1 MDRDELIFQEYKLYS
16 EQKENFIDRNFSTNK
31 FYLATFIVIIF
42 AIIYTNNVVFMNRIS
57 ATLLFSIIGI
67 SICVLWWMNIDSY
80 NTIIKIKYSKVIE
93 VLEEKLPVK
102 PFTDEFTGIQE
113 YRSKKIFMF
122 SDIQKIVS
130 IIGAIFFFAI
140 FISEITPIVL
150 SLVNKLNE
158 AIIN

>member
-31 FYLATFIVIIF
+31 FYLATFIVTIF

-102 PFTDEFTGIQE
+102 PFTDEFTGFQE

>member
-1 MDRDELIFQEYKLYS
+1 M
-16 EQKENFIDRNFSTNK
+16 
-31 FYLATFIVIIF
+31 
-42 AIIYTNNVVFMNRIS
+42 
-57 ATLLFSIIGI
+57 
-67 SICVLWWMNIDSY
+67 
-80 NTIIKIKYSKVIE
+80 
-93 VLEEKLPVK
+93 LEEKLPVK

-150 SLVNKLNE
+150 SLVNKLIE

>member
-1 MDRDELIFQEYKLYS
+1 
-16 EQKENFIDRNFSTNK
+16 
-31 FYLATFIVIIF
+31 
-42 AIIYTNNVVFMNRIS
+42 
-57 ATLLFSIIGI
+57 
-67 SICVLWWMNIDSY
+67 MNIDSY

>member
-1 MDRDELIFQEYKLYS
+1 M
-16 EQKENFIDRNFSTNK
+16 
-31 FYLATFIVIIF
+31 
-42 AIIYTNNVVFMNRIS
+42 
-57 ATLLFSIIGI
+57 G
-67 SICVLWWMNIDSY
+67 
-80 NTIIKIKYSKVIE
+80 
-93 VLEEKLPVK
+93 
-102 PFTDEFTGIQE
+102 
-113 YRSKKIFMF
+113 SKKIFMF

>member
-140 FISEITPIVL
+140 FISAITPIVL

>member
-93 VLEEKLPVK
+93 MLEEKLPVK

>member
-31 FYLATFIVIIF
+31 FYLATFIVTIF

-80 NTIIKIKYSKVIE
+80 NTIIKIKY
-93 VLEEKLPVK
+93 
-102 PFTDEFTGIQE
+102 
-113 YRSKKIFMF
+113 RSY
-122 SDIQKIVS
+122 
-130 IIGAIFFFAI
+130 
-140 FISEITPIVL
+140 
-150 SLVNKLNE
+150 LV
-158 AIIN
+158 

>member
-31 FYLATFIVIIF
+31 FYLAAFTVTIF

-80 NTIIKIKYSKVIE
+80 NTIIKIKYNKVIE

-102 PFTDEFTGIQE
+102 PFTDEFAGIQE

-150 SLVNKLNE
+150 SLVNKLIE

>member
-80 NTIIKIKYSKVIE
+80 NTIGVISLIKIA
-93 VLEEKLPVK
+93 
-102 PFTDEFTGIQE
+102 
-113 YRSKKIFMF
+113 KKNIAPIIDTIFC
-122 SDIQKIVS
+122 
-130 IIGAIFFFAI
+130 
-140 FISEITPIVL
+140 ISE
-150 SLVNKLNE
+150 N
-158 AIIN
+158 INIFLLLYS